1 MAVRAARPSG
11 RRARA
16 GFSLL
21 ELVLVLSIVGAL
33 AVFALPRL
41 ASAPGVTLS
50 AVASQVAGSVRYA
63 QSLAMSRGQRYR
75 VAFTATSYQITDGGG
90 APIVQPMTSG
100 TGPVSVSPATLSGYN
115 PPLTAGYVAF
125 DTRGAPY
132 VSPTLPLAAAATIL
146 ITSGAD
152 TASITVA
159 PETGRVR

>member
-1 MAVRAARPSG
+1 MRAG
-11 RRARA
+11 RLAGPRARG

-21 ELVLVLSIVGAL
+21 ELVLVLSVVGLL

-41 ASAPGVTLS
+41 TSAPGVTLS
-50 AVASQVAGSVRYA
+50 AVAAQVAGSIRYA

-75 VAFTATSYQITDGGG
+75 VAFTATSYQVTDGGG
-90 APIVQPMTSG
+90 GAVLQPGGSG
-100 TGPVSVSPATLSGYN
+100 MGPVSVTPATLSGFN

-132 VSPTLPLAAAATIL
+132 VSATLPLAAAATIV
-146 ITSGAD
+146 ITSGTD
-152 TASITVA
+152 TASVTVA

>member
-1 MAVRAARPSG
+1 VRAARSPG
-11 RRARA
+11 RRARG

-21 ELVLVLSIVGAL
+21 ELVAVLSIVGLL

-41 ASAPGVTLS
+41 TSAPGVTLS
-50 AVASQVAGSVRYA
+50 AVAEQVAGSVRYA

-100 TGPVSVSPATLSGYN
+100 TGPVSVAPATLSGFN

-132 VSPTLPLAAAATIL
+132 VSATLPLAAAATIV
-146 ITSGAD
+146 ITSGSD
-152 TASITVA
+152 TASVTVA
-159 PETGRVR
+159 PETGRVK